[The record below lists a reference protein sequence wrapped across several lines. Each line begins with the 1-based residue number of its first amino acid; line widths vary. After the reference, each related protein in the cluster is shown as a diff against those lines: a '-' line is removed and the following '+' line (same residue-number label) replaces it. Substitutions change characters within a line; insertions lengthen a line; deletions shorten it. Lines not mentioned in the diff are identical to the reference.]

1 MTVLESFMKHW
12 LVPLTL
18 VVSLIGP
25 TAAQSTT
32 PNIILFLV
40 DDMGWQDTSVPL
52 GPEPTPWNGLY
63 RTPNMQA
70 LAERGVRFTAAY
82 ASSPVCSPTR
92 VAIMTG
98 KNPGRTRVSDWVGH
112 GVSTNAELSSPQW
125 ATDGLQPGE
134 GVATLPG
141 ILSDNGYLTAHI
153 GKAHFGGDG
162 TPGADPTTL
171 GFEIN
176 IGGSRAGSPRGRG
189 SQGGYFAP
197 FPPRN
202 HPGLE
207 HHAEGTYITHA
218 LTEACLT
225 VIDRALAQERP
236 FFINMAHYAVH
247 TPIRGQGD
255 PELMGHYDDS
265 RPEVEQDYA
274 AMVEAMDS
282 SLGEIMRHLDA
293 RDIDDNTVILFA
305 SDNGGLSNHTR
316 AVESPPWELD
326 WHNSPAFSGKGSG
339 YDGGMRIPMIVGWA
353 GGNGDEARSGR
364 MPILSG
370 IASDEPVHT
379 DDLMPTIL
387 SIAGVQNPVP
397 AEELDGQD
405 LTAILAGRSFDR
417 AGGIFWHYPHQ
428 WYRDANKQAGI
439 LPFSA
444 ARRGDF
450 KILYFYGLDGGVVE
464 LFNLSEDP
472 GEQDDL
478 SSNPTHA
485 ASLRMM
491 ANTLL
496 DWLEKVDA
504 QVPSSKSTG
513 EPVELSAL
521 LRAAGR

>member
-1 MTVLESFMKHW
+1 MSRLYRGAILLLLISLLLECKS
-12 LVPLTL
+12 
-18 VVSLIGP
+18 
-25 TAAQSTT
+25 TAPFERST

-52 GPEPTPWNGLY
+52 TPEPTPWNRMY

-70 LAERGVRFTAAY
+70 LAEGGVRFTAAY

-112 GVSTNAELSSPQW
+112 GISTNQELQSPQW
-125 ATDGLQPGE
+125 STDGLQPSE
-134 GVATLPG
+134 GTATLPG
-141 ILSDNGYLTAHI
+141 ILADNGYLTAHI
-153 GKAHFGGDG
+153 GKAHFGASD
-162 TPGADPTTL
+162 TPGDDPTTL

-189 SQGGYFAP
+189 TQGAYFAP
-197 FPPRN
+197 FPAGI

-207 HHAEGTYITHA
+207 HHPAGTYITHA
-218 LTEACLT
+218 LTEACT
-225 VIDRALAQERP
+225 GVIDRAVDQDRP

-255 PELMGHYDDS
+255 PARLPHYDDD

-274 AMVEAMDS
+274 AMVEAMDF
-282 SLGEIMRHLDA
+282 SLGEIMRHLAA
-293 RDIDDNTVILFA
+293 RGIDDDTVIVFA

-316 AVESPPWELD
+316 AVDPDPWELD

-339 YDGGMRIPMIVGWA
+339 YDGGMRIPMIIAWA
-353 GGNGDEARSGR
+353 DGSKTEGTDAHRL
-364 MPILSG
+364 PIRPGST
-370 IASDEPVHT
+370 SDEPVHT

-387 SIAGVQNPVP
+387 SIAGVPNPVP
-397 AEELDGQD
+397 PGELDGED

-428 WYRDANKQAGI
+428 WYRDANKRAGI

-450 KILYFYGLDGGVVE
+450 KILYFYGLDGGTVE
-464 LFNLSEDP
+464 LFNLVEDP
-472 GEQDDL
+472 GERNDL
-478 SSNPTHA
+478 STDPTHA
-485 ASLRMM
+485 ESLRLM
-491 ANTLL
+491 AGTLL
-496 DWLEKVDA
+496 DWFEEADA
-504 QVPSSKSTG
+504 QMPLSKSTG
-513 EPVELSAL
+513 QVVDISTL
-521 LRAAGR
+521 LRAAAK